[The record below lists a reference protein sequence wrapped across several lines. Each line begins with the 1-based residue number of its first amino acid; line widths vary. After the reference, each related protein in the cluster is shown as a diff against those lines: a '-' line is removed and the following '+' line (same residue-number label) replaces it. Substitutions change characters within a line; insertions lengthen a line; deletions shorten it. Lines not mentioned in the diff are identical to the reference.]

1 MLLPDLTG
9 QGLVPAVGAVLLVAV
24 RGLSGGHGDA
34 FQLRL
39 VRQRYFKCI
48 GLTKMVVSFA
58 GAD

>member
-1 MLLPDLTG
+1 MLG
-9 QGLVPAVGAVLLVAV
+9 VGAVLLVAA
-24 RGLSGGHGDA
+24 RGLSGGRGDA

-39 VRQRYFKCI
+39 ARQRSFKCI